1 VSAVLRSELRRTLMI
16 RSSWVTIA
24 FIIAAGLGFGVFSV
38 DFWTLFVGLGAFTIA
53 ATTTAQHYEHR
64 TAVLL
69 FLGRPHRL
77 RTLAAQCIAAAIIT
91 TATAALSG
99 LTVGR
104 EGGETDAGQYAT
116 TLLVIPLIT
125 CFGVALAT
133 LVRRPTWLLIGSMV
147 WLLFVEGLLGKLKA
161 PLPFTAF
168 LTASTGNGRQL
179 LVFVG
184 WTALSL
190 VVAGYAINR
199 DLTGE

>member
-1 VSAVLRSELRRTLMI
+1 MSAVLRSELRRTMMI

-24 FIIAAGLGFGVFSV
+24 FTIAAGLAFGLFSV
-38 DFWTLFVGLGAFTIA
+38 DFWTLFVGMGAFAIA

-64 TAVLL
+64 TMVLL

-77 RTLAAQCIAAAIIT
+77 RTLAAQCIAAALIT
-91 TATAALSG
+91 TPTAALSG
-99 LTVGR
+99 LSVGS
-104 EGGETDAGQYAT
+104 EGGTSDAGQYGT

-125 CFGVALAT
+125 FFGVALAT

-147 WLLFVEGLLGKLKA
+147 WLLFVEGLLGKLKS

-168 LTASTGNGRQL
+168 LTASTGDHRQL

-184 WTALSL
+184 WTVLSL